1 MFPPDPSKN
10 IGGLKY
16 FGLSVSHPSRQ
27 PEAVVPESP
36 IFSELPLARVSVIE
50 ISDEYHISAVALG
63 ALLADLGA
71 RVPSK
76 TTKMQMWGN
85 RWKRWAHF
93 VFISMFILYWCLC
106 SLDARYWYVA
116 DIETAFG
123 RWALILIFFFRHTF
137 ALLFWLS
144 NFQVSPCKSLGGSP
158 NMTIRAC
165 NWKHCVRKRWR
176 NWNALN
182 GQIPGNTPVHSFT
195 KISQPE
201 RRSRCIPMVCL
212 LLVVCFELEV

>member
-76 TTKMQMWGN
+76 TTKMQMSGN

-93 VFISMFILYWCLC
+93 VFISFYFNVHTILMLM
-106 SLDARYWYVA
+106 L
-116 DIETAFG
+116 T
-123 RWALILIFFFRHTF
+123 
-137 ALLFWLS
+137 
-144 NFQVSPCKSLGGSP
+144 
-158 NMTIRAC
+158 
-165 NWKHCVRKRWR
+165 
-176 NWNALN
+176 
-182 GQIPGNTPVHSFT
+182 
-195 KISQPE
+195 
-201 RRSRCIPMVCL
+201 
-212 LLVVCFELEV
+212 